1 MEVKTEDPLTS
12 GRNATA
18 GRGSNDLI
26 LNYIYFLSILYFCND
41 KIPFNV
47 FLPIKFRNNS
57 INKCNICYVVEN
69 LHWRNLLLIICI
81 RLLDFPIFVN
91 GGTLMCLKR

>member
-57 INKCNICYVVEN
+57 INKCNICYVVEK
-69 LHWRNLLLIICI
+69 LH
-81 RLLDFPIFVN
+81 
-91 GGTLMCLKR
+91 

>member
-12 GRNATA
+12 GRNTA
-18 GRGSNDLI
+18 AERGSNDLI

-47 FLPIKFRNNS
+47 FLPIEFRNNS
-57 INKCNICYVVEN
+57 INKCNICYVVEK
-69 LHWRNLLLIICI
+69 LH
-81 RLLDFPIFVN
+81 
-91 GGTLMCLKR
+91 